1 MVGFIITNTSLSA
14 LGVGCWTIQL
24 QEWIETNGGSSLL
37 EALYKALD
45 EVSLLFKI
53 ECQLYQEAG
62 DFMISCGAGCK
73 TSGMRNLQLQSR
85 LWCRS
90 VSRERSHV
98 SFDISIEISASQI
111 AAIMTWELLV
121 SSDGLSISSS
131 ITEN

>member
-37 EALYKALD
+37 EALYEALD

-85 LWCRS
+85 L
-90 VSRERSHV
+90 
-98 SFDISIEISASQI
+98 
-111 AAIMTWELLV
+111 
-121 SSDGLSISSS
+121 
-131 ITEN
+131 